1 MENSQSETL
10 NPPHN
15 TFAFPPHRRR
25 PLKSASF
32 CQLLQI
38 LSHCYEGSEKS
49 DNGGADLRKV
59 TEHNSP
65 IIRNDTA
72 AENPFAEKEPFGDET
87 GEVIGCQRRE
97 VSHAPM
103 QIDRLGQS
111 KELGGNEEYAQGNST
126 NHVNSLQFD
135 GLGHS
140 KVLGG
145 NEEYAQ
151 GNSNNHVNS
160 LGDKNNDSDGVAA
173 LLAEEENDFI
183 IPELPIEEF
192 EGLLELDK
200 ELFGEEVSEAIH
212 SSPDV
217 DMTRQS
223 SKASENDTTKSYLV
237 DKHVSEG
244 VEGGVKGKGRS
255 LGGMISASGAKD
267 SSLCL
272 TAHEEVEDGE
282 ISGDTG
288 VHKQMDVVLSKGK
301 GEDKVQI
308 PEKSNEKL
316 DLASTGP
323 QRGVESY
330 ANTTPL
336 FMDTAN
342 NVGSRLEVEHGGIN
356 RNLVEYNSEIF
367 YHGKAIGLKV
377 ADGHDCRPEPGKNK
391 KPVGG
396 ANESACHTVHPE
408 ILAPSGEIATK
419 DQGVA
424 ANSEDANACKK
435 KRKRSTTKERREK
448 KKKKERIKRAE
459 TNRKLGVKRLKLQP
473 VLKPKTVKLC
483 RHYIHGR
490 CQEGEK
496 CKYSHDTI
504 PLTKSKPCCHFA
516 RKSCMKGDDCPFD
529 HQLSKY
535 PCNSFLTSGFC
546 SRGADCFFSHEMP
559 VKDASL
565 CNSTVPESELKSVT
579 LLGNSS
585 SKKQVN
591 FQGGTSHQNADGK
604 SYSTGIFPGK
614 RMEQNVMELIPKPA
628 VQSLGRSSFL
638 PLAKSSVGQTS
649 DHRQAGI
656 SLKPDDG
663 AKVGHQGMNGAL
675 AVIRNSNGTSKRTPA
690 VAPPGISL
698 LSSGKPPSGD
708 DSGKK
713 SSTLPPGSD
722 YGTGKSPLSESNKV
736 EQAGP
741 SQKQDAREMAESTPA
756 LAPRGINFLSF
767 ARPPSADS
775 GKTKQAR
782 LRPNEDNAVPLF
794 SQDRERLASRIQ
806 IPNEASWRLPS
817 SSSSRGQSLDTC
829 TPSSSQKLLMSTTPS
844 SVPKALQ
851 SSTPSSSG
859 DAIPNAT
866 PWGLPSSS
874 CPRGPPLD
882 KCIPSSSQKSLLSS
896 SSRPMLKALQ
906 STMAFA
912 AKFDSGVKMDWPS
925 GAAAV
930 STGFGKEAGTSD
942 KKSAEASTV
951 LDILASMNGQ

>member
-32 CQLLQI
+32 CQLLRI
-38 LSHCYEGSEKS
+38 LSHCYEGSE
-49 DNGGADLRKV
+49 
-59 TEHNSP
+59 NS
-65 IIRNDTA
+65 
-72 AENPFAEKEPFGDET
+72 ENPFAEEEPFRDAT
-87 GEVIGCQRRE
+87 GEVIGCQGGE

-103 QIDRLGQS
+103 QIDGLGHS
-111 KELGGNEEYAQGNST
+111 KELGGNEEYAQDNST
-126 NHVNSLQFD
+126 NHVNSLQID
-135 GLGHS
+135 GFGHS

-151 GNSNNHVNS
+151 GNNHVNS
-160 LGDKNNDSDGVAA
+160 LGDKNNDSNGVAA
-173 LLAEEENDFI
+173 LLADEENDFN

-217 DMTRQS
+217 DMTGQS
-223 SKASENDTTKSYLV
+223 SKASENDTTKSYQV
-237 DKHVSEG
+237 DKHVSVSEG
-244 VEGGVKGKGRS
+244 LEGGVQGKERS
-255 LGGMISASGAKD
+255 LEGMVSASGAKD

-288 VHKQMDVVLSKGK
+288 VHKQMDVLLLKDK

-308 PEKSNEKL
+308 PEKSKEKQ
-316 DLASTGP
+316 DLAITGP

-330 ANTTPL
+330 TNTTPF

-342 NVGSRLEVEHGGIN
+342 NVGSRLEVERGGIN

-396 ANESACHTVHPE
+396 ANESACHAVHPE
-408 ILAPSGEIATK
+408 ILAPSGKSSGEIATK
-419 DQGVA
+419 DQGVV
-424 ANSEDANACKK
+424 ANSESMHIDLYLVAGCQFLQKEKKAEYYQGK
-435 KRKRSTTKERREK
+435 KRKEEE
-448 KKKKERIKRAE
+448 KERIKRAE

-535 PCNSFLTSGFC
+535 PCNSLLTSGFC

-559 VKDASL
+559 IKDASL

-579 LLGNSS
+579 QLGNSS

-591 FQGGTSHQNADGK
+591 FQGTSSHQNADGK

-628 VQSLGRSSFL
+628 AQSLGRSSFL
-638 PLAKSSVGQTS
+638 PRAKSSVGQTS
-649 DHRQAGI
+649 DHGQAGI

-663 AKVGHQGMNGAL
+663 AKVGHQVMNGAL

-698 LSSGKPPSGD
+698 LSSGRPPSGD
-708 DSGKK
+708 ETSKK
-713 SSTLPPGSD
+713 SSTLPPGKD
-722 YGTGKSPLSESNKV
+722 YGIGKSPLSESNKV
-736 EQAGP
+736 EQAGS

-756 LAPRGINFLSF
+756 LRPWGINFLSF

-775 GKTKQAR
+775 GKTKQAC

-794 SQDRERLASRIQ
+794 SQERERLATRIQ
-806 IPNEASWRLPS
+806 IPNEASWGLPS
-817 SSSSRGQSLDTC
+817 SSFSRGQSLDTSKL
-829 TPSSSQKLLMSTTPS
+829 SSSQKLLMSTTPS
-844 SVPKALQ
+844 SVPKALR
-851 SSTPSSSG
+851 SSAPSSSG
-859 DAIPNAT
+859 VAIPNAT

-882 KCIPSSSQKSLLSS
+882 KCTPSSSQKSLLSS
-896 SSRPMLKALQ
+896 TSRPMQKVLQ

-912 AKFDSGVKMDWPS
+912 AKFNSGVKMDWPS

-951 LDILASMNGQ
+951 LDILASTNGQ

>member
-1 MENSQSETL
+1 MVSPAAPRRKKTAFNVVIRRATFLGFLCKFLYLASALSLAIGGMHKPSTETGDL
-10 NPPHN
+10 PG
-15 TFAFPPHRRR
+15 FP
-25 PLKSASF
+25 
-32 CQLLQI
+32 LQI
-38 LSHCYEGSEKS
+38 LVIFRC
-49 DNGGADLRKV
+49 
-59 TEHNSP
+59 SP
-65 IIRNDTA
+65 VILNDMA
-72 AENPFAEKEPFGDET
+72 AENPFAEEEPFRDGT
-87 GEVIGCQRRE
+87 GEVIGCQGGE

-103 QIDRLGQS
+103 QIDGLGHS

-126 NHVNSLQFD
+126 DHVNSLQID

-160 LGDKNNDSDGVAA
+160 LGDKNNDSDGVSS
-173 LLAEEENDFI
+173 LLAEEENDFN

-200 ELFGEEVSEAIH
+200 ELFGEEVSKAIH

-217 DMTRQS
+217 DMTGQS

-237 DKHVSEG
+237 DEPVSEG
-244 VEGGVKGKGRS
+244 ITSGVQGKETSLEGMV
-255 LGGMISASGAKD
+255 SASGAKD

-288 VHKQMDVVLSKGK
+288 VHKQMDVVLLKDK

-308 PEKSNEKL
+308 PEKDNEKQ
-316 DLASTGP
+316 DFANTVP

-330 ANTTPL
+330 TNTSPL
-336 FMDTAN
+336 FLDTAN
-342 NVGSRLEVEHGGIN
+342 NVGSCAEVERGGIN

-377 ADGHDCRPEPGKNK
+377 ADGHDCRPEFGKNK
-391 KPVGG
+391 KPVGE
-396 ANESACHTVHPE
+396 AKESACHAVHPE
-408 ILAPSGEIATK
+408 ILAPSGKSSGEIATK
-419 DQGVA
+419 NQGVA
-424 ANSEDANACKK
+424 ANSEDANACQK

-483 RHYIHGR
+483 RHYINGR
-490 CQEGEK
+490 CHEGEK

-504 PLTKSKPCCHFA
+504 PLTKSKLFSVPCSMAGGSVMMSIRVMGGEAWVDEWTDFLVCGF
-516 RKSCMKGDDCPFD
+516 
-529 HQLSKY
+529 LSF
-535 PCNSFLTSGFC
+535 PQ
-546 SRGADCFFSHEMP
+546 MP

-591 FQGGTSHQNADGK
+591 LEGTSSHQNADGK

-628 VQSLGRSSFL
+628 AQSLGRSSFL
-638 PLAKSSVGQTS
+638 PCAKSSVGQTS

-663 AKVGHQGMNGAL
+663 AKFGHQVMNGAL

-708 DSGKK
+708 DNGKK
-713 SSTLPPGSD
+713 SSALPPGKD
-722 YGTGKSPLSESNKV
+722 YGIGKSPLGESNKV
-736 EQAGP
+736 EQAGS
-741 SQKQDAREMAESTPA
+741 SQKQDAREMAASTPA

-775 GKTKQAR
+775 GKTKQAC
-782 LRPNEDNAVPLF
+782 LRPNVDNAVPLF
-794 SQDRERLASRIQ
+794 SQERERLATRIQ
-806 IPNEASWRLPS
+806 FPNEASWRSPS

-844 SVPKALQ
+844 SVSSAL
-851 SSTPSSSG
+851 SSSG
-859 DAIPNAT
+859 VAILNAT

-882 KCIPSSSQKSLLSS
+882 KCTPSSSQKSLLSS
-896 SSRPMLKALQ
+896 TSRPMQKALQ

-912 AKFDSGVKMDWPS
+912 AKFNSGVKMDWPS

-930 STGFGKEAGTSD
+930 STGSGKEAGTSD
-942 KKSAEASTV
+942 KKSAEASTI